1 MLLHQIIIYCT
12 ASCIYFI
19 TRTCCILVCLL
30 QQEIDGSNPAGKWI
44 DHGDVC
50 LQQSAARLYVA
61 DSTTRHKVTI
71 HLAWPSIRAEQL
83 NDSKSHCCHSGLD
96 SGLKSRMFIYGSS
109 INQVHTSW
117 EHSEIWPQGLDCHL
131 RISKPCYAQ
140 NVFAPF

>member
-1 MLLHQIIIYCT
+1 MLDSRYNFIYAFASDNYILHNFVYLFYNT
-12 ASCIYFI
+12 NV
-19 TRTCCILVCLL
+19 LHLCLL

-109 INQVHTSW
+109 INQVHTS
-117 EHSEIWPQGLDCHL
+117 
-131 RISKPCYAQ
+131 
-140 NVFAPF
+140 